1 MKICSKCKIE
11 KDLYEFPK
19 HRGSKDGF
27 YCQCKSCKN
36 ESKRNNKN
44 KLNKVEKIFRI
55 KNITD
60 KEIKE
65 KSNTRLSGYYP
76 QCKECRA
83 QYRKQNQHKIKEYNN
98 LEHNK
103 EKKLLS
109 IKNSIQKRKNNYPF
123 IKSLSNKLSKLNKRF
138 KTSFKII
145 DLLGCSLDDFKTY
158 IESNFQDWINW
169 DTYAS
174 NKDKN
179 DYWYLNFINNNL
191 NSPHELL
198 HYTNI
203 KIVTVIRKKP
213 TSKIF
218 PKEGFKIC
226 CQCKKEKPIT
236 EFFKNHKNKDGLFCK
251 CKLCKPNPHPSNYI
265 KRNNPRQPLDKKL
278 KRISVNL
285 NKSIRRSFK
294 NKGIIKSKSISQTLG
309 CSYQDFKLYI
319 ESQFEP
325 WMNWDNYGL
334 FNGQL
339 NYGWDLDHII
349 PKSSAK
355 TEEDILKLNHYTNF
369 KPLCSYTNR
378 YIKKDR
384 LDF

>member
-65 KSNTRLSGYYP
+65 KPKIIIGDKKTCSKCKIEKPYNDFTKSNTRLSGYYP

-179 DYWYLNFINNNL
+179 DYWYL
-191 NSPHELL
+191 
-198 HYTNI
+198 
-203 KIVTVIRKKP
+203 K
-213 TSKIF
+213 
-218 PKEGFKIC
+218 
-226 CQCKKEKPIT
+226 
-236 EFFKNHKNKDGLFCK
+236 
-251 CKLCKPNPHPSNYI
+251 
-265 KRNNPRQPLDKKL
+265 
-278 KRISVNL
+278 
-285 NKSIRRSFK
+285 
-294 NKGIIKSKSISQTLG
+294 
-309 CSYQDFKLYI
+309 
-319 ESQFEP
+319 
-325 WMNWDNYGL
+325 
-334 FNGQL
+334 
-339 NYGWDLDHII
+339 
-349 PKSSAK
+349 
-355 TEEDILKLNHYTNF
+355 
-369 KPLCSYTNR
+369 
-378 YIKKDR
+378 
-384 LDF
+384 